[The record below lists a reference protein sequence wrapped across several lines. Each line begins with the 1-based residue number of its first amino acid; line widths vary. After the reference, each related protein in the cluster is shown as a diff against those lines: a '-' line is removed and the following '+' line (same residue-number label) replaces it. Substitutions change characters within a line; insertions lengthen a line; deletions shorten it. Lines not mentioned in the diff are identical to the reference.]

1 MPLLDIIRLGHPI
14 IRQTAEPIST
24 EELALPET
32 QRLIDDMIE
41 TMRNANGVGIAAPQV
56 GVAKQIVILEID
68 GTNPRYPGQVAIPL
82 TVLVNHKIVA
92 HSDTTETDWEGCLTV
107 PDLRGQV
114 ERWSAIEVDALD
126 RHGKPLSFRASGFH
140 ARVIQHE
147 GDHLAGKVFLDRMTD
162 FSTLTH
168 LDEYQQFWV
177 KS

>member
-1 MPLLDIIRLGHPI
+1 LLDIIRLGHPI
-14 IRQTAEPIST
+14 IRQIAEPISP

-32 QRLIDDMIE
+32 QHLIDDMIE
-41 TMRNANGVGIAAPQV
+41 TMHASNGVGIAAPQV
-56 GVAKQIVILEID
+56 SVSKQIVILEID
-68 GTNPRYPGQVAIPL
+68 GTNPRYPGQAAIPL

-92 HSDTTETDWEGCLTV
+92 HSDETETDWEGCLTV
-107 PDLRGQV
+107 PDMRGRV
-114 ERWSAIEVDALD
+114 ERWSTIEVEALD
-126 RHGKPLSFRASGFH
+126 RHGKPLSFTASGFH

-177 KS
+177 NG